1 MRAGKKVAHAEA
13 STPSALA
20 RVPKVS
26 LGVLLTGALAA
37 VWTAPPVVVGAAVMM
52 GIAVITIATL
62 RREVTWVE

>member
-1 MRAGKKVAHAEA
+1 MQAGKKVAHAEA